1 MKKLL
6 FVVILAAMCCG
17 MTSCES
23 KPQGTPLEG
32 NENLLVFEKNGL
44 FSIKQADG
52 TPILMGN
59 LYEKVRWDNHM
70 GIIVADKDNETTLAW
85 PNGHVILS
93 DKFSKIEPAGQ
104 DFHRILLDD
113 KYVYLLAGP
122 DARKGFNIKGDGLWG
137 KMRQIEL
144 QGNFIFMKGDAGW
157 GVARIDP
164 REGLAP
170 TSYKSVYIIKPKSK
184 EDFLVMVE
192 DNKGGRALFDT
203 RGTSGEEYKLAPK
216 KFKKLLK
223 KLPDKPYGVVEA
235 DF

>member
-1 MKKLL
+1 MKKVL
-6 FVVILAAMCCG
+6 FGVILAAMCCG

-59 LYEKVRWDNHM
+59 LYEKVRWDANM

-85 PNGHVILS
+85 PDGHVILS
-93 DKFSKIEPAGQ
+93 DKISKIESAGQ

-170 TSYKSVYIIKPKSK
+170 TNYKSVYIIKTKK
-184 EDFLVMVE
+184 DFIVMVE
-192 DNKGGRALFDT
+192 DNKGGRALFGP
-203 RGTSGEEYKLAPK
+203 RGTSGEEYRIPSKKL
-216 KFKKLLK
+216 KKLLN
-223 KLPDKPYGVVEA
+223 KLPDKPFGVVEA